1 VIVGKVELSVVA
13 SETKCESPPLDT
25 GMLVGVDHEFAA
37 DPERAVR
44 VAETIEG
51 PNPG

>member
-1 VIVGKVELSVVA
+1 LLLTPSAPRGHCRSAKLEWR
-13 SETKCESPPLDT
+13 T
-25 GMLVGVDHEFAA
+25 LVGIDHEFAA

-44 VAETIEG
+44 VADTIEG